1 MGHHRADIKTSYTSH
16 IGRNLSILV
25 RRQLLDLPVVLFLA
39 LSWSDAKQIILC
51 AVGSRSDDA
60 VRLRCMLWRNLGAK
74 LGEKLPHRAKYVSQ
88 SLHPS

>member
-1 MGHHRADIKTSYTSH
+1 MGHHRADIKTSYISH
-16 IGRNLSILV
+16 IGRNLSILLV

-74 LGEKLPHRAKYVSQ
+74 LGEKLPHRAKT
-88 SLHPS
+88 